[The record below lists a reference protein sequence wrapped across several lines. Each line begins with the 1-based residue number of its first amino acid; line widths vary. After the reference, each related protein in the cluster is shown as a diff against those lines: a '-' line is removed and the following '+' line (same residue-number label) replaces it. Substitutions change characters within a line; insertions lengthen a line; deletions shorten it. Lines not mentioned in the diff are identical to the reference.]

1 MKNET
6 DTGKKNRH
14 PEQSEENDE
23 MLVFL
28 VGQENTC
35 TSMEEAGKTSE
46 KIIENKPE
54 RV

>member
-6 DTGKKNRH
+6 STGEKSRH

-28 VGQENTC
+28 VSQENTC
-35 TSMEEAGKTSE
+35 TSMQEVGKTSE
-46 KIIENKPE
+46 KMIENKPE